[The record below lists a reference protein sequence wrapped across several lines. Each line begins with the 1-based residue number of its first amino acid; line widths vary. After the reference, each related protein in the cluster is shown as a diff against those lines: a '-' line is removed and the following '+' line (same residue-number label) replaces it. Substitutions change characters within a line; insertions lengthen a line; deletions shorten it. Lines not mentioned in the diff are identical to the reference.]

1 MAGTPLF
8 LRRFARVGFC
18 SFFLAQKSFFGAK
31 TGLHV
36 RVTVAEGWAPSTSIF
51 LNSDQIGFGP
61 KITKKNCDIISEFNQ
76 RFFLVVKSMIARK
89 HATLLMFLAWPR
101 KRETV

>member
-1 MAGTPLF
+1 M
-8 LRRFARVGFC
+8 
-18 SFFLAQKSFFGAK
+18 
-31 TGLHV
+31 
-36 RVTVAEGWAPSTSIF
+36 RVTVSEGWAPSTSIF

-61 KITKKNCDIISEFNQ
+61 EITKNNCDRISEFNQ

-101 KRETV
+101 KPETV